1 MGIEPTSTSTSKKT
15 IEMLFSRI
23 WNSKTQMGSS
33 QARLKRNKI
42 SKPQTRILSIYSSQT
57 TIEIKV
63 IFHDFYNKSIH
74 VRFNCYNMS
83 LYIYNNNNNL
93 MLFYRLSVSKCF
105 SPWAPSDL
113 PTPEAQHLL
122 LSACARCARCA
133 RCAPCA
139 CCRARLGVAV
149 RKVDWLRRGE
159 GTGRCLVCRWIPKLW
174 WLKLGQPLWS
184 SWIIWEITR
193 NNGELSQSKVW
204 VSWIMERAPS
214 QKKGNLLGKT
224 VFF

>member
-83 LYIYNNNNNL
+83 LYIYIL
-93 MLFYRLSVSKCF
+93 
-105 SPWAPSDL
+105 
-113 PTPEAQHLL
+113 T
-122 LSACARCARCA
+122 
-133 RCAPCA
+133 
-139 CCRARLGVAV
+139 
-149 RKVDWLRRGE
+149 
-159 GTGRCLVCRWIPKLW
+159 I
-174 WLKLGQPLWS
+174 
-184 SWIIWEITR
+184 IIWCYFTGFQFPNVSALEPLVTFQPQKPSTFSWAR
-193 NNGELSQSKVW
+193 AHAAHAAHAAHPAHAAAPGSVLPSGRSTGWGAVKALAGASSVGEF
-204 VSWIMERAPS
+204 PS
-214 QKKGNLLGKT
+214 CGDWNSGNPYDPHG
-224 VFF
+224 